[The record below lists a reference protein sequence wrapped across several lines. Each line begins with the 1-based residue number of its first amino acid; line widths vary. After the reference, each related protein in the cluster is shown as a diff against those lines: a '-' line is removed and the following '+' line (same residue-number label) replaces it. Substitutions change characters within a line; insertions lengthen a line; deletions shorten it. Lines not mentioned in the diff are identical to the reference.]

1 MSFSHW
7 THGSFVM
14 TLDSEGNLIL
24 RRANG
29 ERNTHTQ
36 PPLDGPA
43 GRTAR
48 QPRDRAA
55 RRSLAGDLAT
65 YTSASDLNDLDAILD
80 RYSDEDTADIRRILA
95 SRSVA

>member
-1 MSFSHW
+1 
-7 THGSFVM
+7 M

-29 ERNTHTQ
+29 KRDTHTQ
-36 PPLDGPA
+36 P
-43 GRTAR
+43 RWTAL
-48 QPRDRAA
+48 RDELRDSREARAA

-80 RYSDEDTADIRRILA
+80 RYSDEETADIRRILA
-95 SRSVA
+95 SRRVA